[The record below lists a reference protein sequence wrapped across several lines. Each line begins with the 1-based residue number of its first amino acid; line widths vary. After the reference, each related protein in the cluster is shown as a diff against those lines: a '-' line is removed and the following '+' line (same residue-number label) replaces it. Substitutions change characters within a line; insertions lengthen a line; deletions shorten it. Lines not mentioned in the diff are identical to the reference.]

1 MEGGRSGRGLVMEK
15 GRGAGEGV
23 REWDEEEPDRVG
35 EREADDMR
43 RERVV
48 GRGGRTRVGCSC

>member
-1 MEGGRSGRGLVMEK
+1 MVMEK